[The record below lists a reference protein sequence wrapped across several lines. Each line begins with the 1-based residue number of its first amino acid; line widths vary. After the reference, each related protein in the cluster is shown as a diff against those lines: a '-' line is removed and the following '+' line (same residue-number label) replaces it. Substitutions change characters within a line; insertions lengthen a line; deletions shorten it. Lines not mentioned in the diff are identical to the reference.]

1 MMDNKENVEMIDKF
15 IKNFVY
21 DEVPYDFDYSVG
33 YDENYNK
40 YVIRLTAT
48 IDVSKIF
55 PSNPNFDE
63 NYSKQAYKIDSN
75 LDDLIKYLGIPY
87 NMIEFYL
94 DFDYINYEF
103 LDDEAELLKKM
114 IESELL
120 NTLNLD
126 KQSVNDIGIYV
137 DVRKNPEDYAYF
149 EIEVGCSSDNV
160 SYNTVEFIKNY
171 SYTAIQ
177 ESGKVPNLLSLL
189 HTNGEIVFWFYE

>member
-21 DEVPYDFDYSVG
+21 DGVPYDFDYSVG
-33 YDENYNK
+33 YNENYNK

-75 LDDLIKYLGIPY
+75 LDDLNKYLGIPY
-87 NMIEFYL
+87 NMIEFYV

-114 IESELL
+114 IDYELL
-120 NTLNLD
+120 NTLKLD
-126 KQSVNDIGIYV
+126 NQSVKDLGIYV

-160 SYNTVEFIKNY
+160 SHNTVEFIKNY
-171 SYTAIQ
+171 SYIAIQ
-177 ESGKVPNLLSLL
+177 ESGKLPNLLSLL